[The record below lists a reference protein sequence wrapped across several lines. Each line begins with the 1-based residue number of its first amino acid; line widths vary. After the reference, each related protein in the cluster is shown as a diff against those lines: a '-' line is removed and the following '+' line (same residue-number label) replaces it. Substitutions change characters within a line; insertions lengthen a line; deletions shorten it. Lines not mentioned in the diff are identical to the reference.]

1 MLRGREL
8 PQSKSK
14 ELQKAFCKLSLLKAR
29 AAAAALQ
36 PFGGR
41 HRAARRAGAPAAA
54 QPGSPLPTLSPAPE
68 RFLGCFPGFHQR
80 AAARHRRERQGVPQR
95 HPRSSRTDLRPQR
108 RPPPGLSRPL
118 APAEG
123 RPLRK
128 AMWSRRSPERGSDG
142 SSDPSSPISRLLGA
156 SCPRRAAS
164 EQGTNSL
171 QLQLPTAARALAA
184 QHRPTARHRCLRSIR
199 VPAATPRRGSERSF
213 LHYVTPRTAVFDGEH
228 RSSQEPNFAIT
239 ESWDHLSWMG
249 PWSTAADLLLIILTL
264 LDTE

>member
-1 MLRGREL
+1 MFPRFPPEGSGTTPPGTAGCPPAAPAEL
-8 PQSKSK
+8 PHGSPP
-14 ELQKAFCKLSLLKAR
+14 A
-29 AAAAALQ
+29 
-36 PFGGR
+36 
-41 HRAARRAGAPAAA
+41 APA
-54 QPGSPLPTLSPAPE
+54 PS
-68 RFLGCFPGFHQR
+68 
-80 AAARHRRERQGVPQR
+80 
-95 HPRSSRTDLRPQR
+95 
-108 RPPPGLSRPL
+108 GLSRPL

-128 AMWSRRSPERGSDG
+128 AMWSRRSPERGPDG
-142 SSDPSSPISRLLGA
+142 SSDPSSPISRLLGS

-184 QHRPTARHRCLRSIR
+184 QHRPTAQHRCLRSIR
-199 VPAATPRRGSERSF
+199 VPAATPRRGTERSF

>member
-80 AAARHRRERQGVPQR
+80 AAARHRRERRGVPQR
-95 HPRSSRTDLRPQR
+95 HPRSSRTDPRPQR
-108 RPPPGLSRPL
+108 RPPRGSPGRSLLRKEDLLSRRPCGAEGL
-118 APAEG
+118 QRGARMGAATHRHPSPGCSAPAVPVALPASKGQTAFSSSCQQQHERWRLSTDQPHNTG
-123 RPLRK
+123 AYAAFVFPLQPR
-128 AMWSRRSPERGSDG
+128 DG
-142 SSDPSSPISRLLGA
+142 APNAPSS
-156 SCPRRAAS
+156 
-164 EQGTNSL
+164 T
-171 QLQLPTAARALAA
+171 T
-184 QHRPTARHRCLRSIR
+184 
-199 VPAATPRRGSERSF
+199 
-213 LHYVTPRTAVFDGEH
+213 
-228 RSSQEPNFAIT
+228 
-239 ESWDHLSWMG
+239 
-249 PWSTAADLLLIILTL
+249 
-264 LDTE
+264 